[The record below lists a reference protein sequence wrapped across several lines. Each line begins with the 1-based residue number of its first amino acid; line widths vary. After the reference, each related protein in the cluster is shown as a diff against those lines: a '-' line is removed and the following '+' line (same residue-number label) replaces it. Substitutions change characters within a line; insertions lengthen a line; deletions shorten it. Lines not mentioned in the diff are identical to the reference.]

1 MGQVTSSP
9 EKTSSPEES
18 PETSPSKSNE
28 AKIKAAGDSLVTPAE
43 PVVVVEVSEEEVAS
57 VEASSKKMRDTVG
70 GTSIEIVLSPAIKK
84 VKSRVSPPT
93 SPTSLNNEEAISK
106 KLAEAEERK
115 KSLEQERAKR
125 LASQLERV
133 SLAKEKKGKK
143 EEKFTAEVM
152 EKIESK
158 KVHAEEIKRK
168 QMEEFK
174 GKVSEHSSRIEKAQ
188 RELETAIEAAKAETQ
203 AAIDKRMNSAKEIK
217 DGQLEEMMTA
227 LKDHSNR
234 VKTVRTNLDDK
245 MKPKAQSIIE
255 NIAKKEEASRELKA
269 KQEAERKMKAEE
281 MEKRREL
288 VRQNKEKLVAE
299 QTMTPEQA

>member
-1 MGQVTSSP
+1 ML
-9 EKTSSPEES
+9 
-18 PETSPSKSNE
+18 SNYKPIKPDMYALHS
-28 AKIKAAGDSLVTPAE
+28 AKQRHNRINF
-43 PVVVVEVSEEEVAS
+43 
-57 VEASSKKMRDTVG
+57 
-70 GTSIEIVLSPAIKK
+70 K

-174 GKVSEHSSRIEKAQ
+174 GKVFVKSILSFLTLYTHLFFLRCLNIPP
-188 RELETAIEAAKAETQ
+188 EL
-203 AAIDKRMNSAKEIK
+203 RRRSASWR
-217 DGQLEEMMTA
+217 LP
-227 LKDHSNR
+227 LRLLRPRH
-234 VKTVRTNLDDK
+234 
-245 MKPKAQSIIE
+245 
-255 NIAKKEEASRELKA
+255 
-269 KQEAERKMKAEE
+269 
-281 MEKRREL
+281 RRPST
-288 VRQNKEKLVAE
+288 RG
-299 QTMTPEQA
+299 